1 MLMAPVPKSQCN
13 FILVFGE
20 GATCPIEFWLSN
32 HALFHANTMTPW
44 CDAAALSTT
53 FRPDVKLWVQNV
65 LCPLQGLLRHPLA
78 LPLEPKTTRVKALNG
93 SQWENTAAS
102 VTTLLRAEYHKG
114 KCLHVLASVT
124 SQFKLLKK
132 LLYIFFVFAGR
143 YFSLAV
149 SSDGCKVL
157 L

>member
-1 MLMAPVPKSQCN
+1 MSPVPKSQRN
-13 FILVFGE
+13 FILVFG
-20 GATCPIEFWLSN
+20 ATCPKELWLSN
-32 HALFHANTMTPW
+32 HTLFHANTMTPW

-65 LCPLQGLLRHPLA
+65 LCPLQRLLRHPLA

-93 SQWENTAAS
+93 SQWENTALS

-114 KCLHVLASVT
+114 KCLHVLASIT
-124 SQFKLLKK
+124 SQIWSY
-132 LLYIFFVFAGR
+132 YILFFVFAGR
-143 YFSLAV
+143 HFSLAV